1 VPGFKQVG
9 ISLDSSNTLERTGYL
24 RLIWASRV
32 WLVVF
37 AVAAAAV
44 VYILSSLQE
53 NEYESEALGQIV
65 STSQSEGE
73 ILTEEQLLSLSNLYS
88 ELAQTSSVLDL
99 AHAEP
104 AVKESAAEF
113 DASVSVQ
120 PEARVGVLGFV
131 AKTAQPDLSAS
142 FANAYANAF
151 STYLG
156 ELQVEQRKLSLRPVF
171 LQIDRINEELEEI
184 PSGDPRGAGLEI
196 ERQALQER
204 VATEAANPGDTMRT
218 IEPAVAHA
226 SPVSPKPTRDA
237 LLAFIGAIVLGAALV
252 YLRDLLFDHYRSS
265 DEAARDLGISLLGE
279 IPKGTGFA
287 ALESFRTLRTGIM
300 LALEQSV
307 RAGSNGSPDGPDGVT
322 LLVTGAESG
331 SGKSYVTANLARTL
345 ASEGRRVAVV
355 DSDLRRPTQH
365 EKFSVPLSPG
375 LSDILLRDEPQAA
388 KDIAVPVKVE
398 APGGAKADGE
408 LHLLPA
414 GRHAEAAVE
423 RLSSDRMRNVVA
435 ELRRHYDVVLFDS
448 PPTSVVVDPVVLAR
462 HSDGVLFVIDAR
474 RTRRRDAR
482 RAVETLRAIGAPIL
496 GFAFNRS
503 QKRLGRSD
511 YYRPRDREV
520 RRQAWRPKET
530 RA

>member
-1 VPGFKQVG
+1 
-9 ISLDSSNTLERTGYL
+9 LERTGYL
-24 RLIWASRV
+24 RLIWASKA

-44 VYILSSLQE
+44 VYLLSSLQE

-88 ELAQTSSVLDL
+88 ELAQTSTVLDL
-99 AHAEP
+99 AHSEP
-104 AVKESAAEF
+104 AVKGREAEF

-131 AKTAQPDLSAS
+131 AKTPDPDESAN
-142 FANAYANAF
+142 FANAYANSF
-151 STYLG
+151 SNYLG

-171 LQIDRINEELEEI
+171 VQIDRINEELEEI
-184 PSGDPRGAGLEI
+184 ASGDPRGAGLEI
-196 ERQALQER
+196 ERQALLER

-226 SPVSPKPTRDA
+226 SPVSPKPTRNA
-237 LLAFIGAIVLGAALV
+237 LLAFIGALVLGAALV

-265 DEAARDLGISLLGE
+265 DEAARDLGLPLLGE
-279 IPKGTGFA
+279 IPKGKGHA

-300 LALEQSV
+300 LALEQAV
-307 RAGSNGSPDGPDGVT
+307 RASSNGSGHKPDDGVT
-322 LLVTGAESG
+322 LLITGAESG
-331 SGKSYVTANLARTL
+331 SGKSYITANLAHTL
-345 ASEGRRVAVV
+345 ATEGRRVAIV
-355 DSDLRRPTQH
+355 DADLRRPTLH
-365 EKFSVPLSPG
+365 EKFSLPLSPG
-375 LSDILLRDEPQAA
+375 LSDILLRDEAPAA
-388 KDIAVPVKVE
+388 KDIAVPVPVE

-423 RLSSDRMRNVVA
+423 RLSSDRMRDVVA
-435 ELRRHYDVVLFDS
+435 ELRANYDVVLFDS

-462 HSDGVLFVIDAR
+462 YADGVLFVIDSR
-474 RTRRRDAR
+474 RTRRRDAH

-503 QKRLGRSD
+503 QKRLGRYD

-520 RRQAWRPKET
+520 RRQSWRPKET
-530 RA
+530 KA